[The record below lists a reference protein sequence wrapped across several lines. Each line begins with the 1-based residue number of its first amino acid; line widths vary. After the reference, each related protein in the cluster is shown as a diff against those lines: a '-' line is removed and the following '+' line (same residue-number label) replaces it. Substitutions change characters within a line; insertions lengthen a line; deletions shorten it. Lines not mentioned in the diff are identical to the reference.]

1 MNKMPKQNYILAIDE
16 GTTGT
21 TSLLINNEGQ
31 VVAKAYQEV
40 HPIYPQSGWVEEDA
54 AELFQK
60 AITGAHEAVT
70 KAGIDISQVKGI
82 GITNQRETTVV
93 WDRHTGKP
101 VSNAIVWQCRR
112 TAAMCEELKQNGY
125 DKIVKEK
132 TGLIIDA
139 YFSATKLRWILDHV
153 PDGQK
158 RAERGDILF
167 GTVDSWLVWNL
178 TACGV
183 HITDYSNAS
192 RTMLYNIHTLQ
203 WDKELLS
210 MLNIPEAVLPKVL
223 PSSYVYGETISNIFG
238 IKLPICGIAGDQQA
252 ALFGQACYEIGNAKN
267 TYGTGCFILLNT
279 GNTPVISKNGLI
291 TTIAWGTDAKMTYA
305 LEGSVFVSGAA
316 VQWLRDELKLIST
329 AAESETVANS
339 VPDNGGVYL
348 VPAFVGMGAPYW
360 DMYAR
365 GIIIGITRGTNK
377 GHIVRAALEAIAYQ
391 VRDVMD
397 VMSSDA
403 NIKVPSLRVDGGGTA
418 NSLLMQFQADIL
430 GIPIELTTVPDT
442 TALGAGYLAGLTAG
456 IWHNTDEIA
465 RKHFIARTFEPKM
478 AIGQREKLYHDWK
491 RAVERSRNWAT
502 S

>member
-1 MNKMPKQNYILAIDE
+1 M
-16 GTTGT
+16 
-21 TSLLINNEGQ
+21 
-31 VVAKAYQEV
+31 
-40 HPIYPQSGWVEEDA
+40 
-54 AELFQK
+54 
-60 AITGAHEAVT
+60 
-70 KAGIDISQVKGI
+70 
-82 GITNQRETTVV
+82 
-93 WDRHTGKP
+93 
-101 VSNAIVWQCRR
+101 
-112 TAAMCEELKQNGY
+112 
-125 DKIVKEK
+125 
-132 TGLIIDA
+132 
-139 YFSATKLRWILDHV
+139 
-153 PDGQK
+153 
-158 RAERGDILF
+158 
-167 GTVDSWLVWNL
+167 
-178 TACGV
+178 
-183 HITDYSNAS
+183 
-192 RTMLYNIHTLQ
+192 
-203 WDKELLS
+203 
-210 MLNIPEAVLPKVL
+210 LPKVL
-223 PSSYVYGETISNIFG
+223 PSSYVYGETIPNIFG

-252 ALFGQACYEIGNAKN
+252 ALFGQACYEVGNAKN

-291 TTIAWGTDAKMTYA
+291 TTIAWGTDAKVTYA

-329 AAESETVANS
+329 AAESEIVANS

-377 GHIVRAALEAIAYQ
+377 GHIVRATLEAIAYQ

-430 GIPIELTTVPDT
+430 GIPIELTTIPDT
-442 TALGAGYLAGLTAG
+442 TALGAGYLAGLAVG

-478 AIGQREKLYHDWK
+478 AIDQREKLYHDWK